1 MISDLVKLNGHV
13 YDCLGYNYRVCI
25 GKNSYENIET
35 HT

>member
-25 GKNSYENIET
+25 GKT
-35 HT
+35 VMKT